1 MKPIPISAESKKT
14 ILIFAL
20 FLLLQT
26 CLLTFLCSGK
36 QGFHMDEYFTFCLA
50 NNETGAVNPTE
61 IGKIYDKSYFTNYLA
76 VEKGQEFSYR
86 QVWVNQ
92 KNDVHPPLYYVF
104 IHTLSS
110 LFPGKFLPWLGLG
123 FNIVL
128 SLFITVCL
136 YFLVKNI
143 LGDSQAA
150 LILAFGTALLA
161 GMAECVLFIR
171 MYELAMAFVLAISLL
186 HVKYYKSTDKYF
198 YIILYFI
205 SIAGALT
212 HYYVI
217 VYMFFLG
224 IYYALHLLCQKRIKP
239 FLAYIC
245 TMAFAGLTSLMIFP
259 YSIRH
264 LFSTNRG
271 MESIANMQ
279 NANDFTQR
287 LKIFGGFINHGLFAG
302 CFWGLLLFALFCLW
316 FRIKNKNP
324 RPWPLELSML
334 AFSCVCFFLFVAKSA
349 SYREERYLFMVY
361 PLVFL
366 VVILSILILFPWSG
380 KQAVTSLLLILLM
393 ISGTYGNF
401 DFPLKYKEEAHL
413 QSEIMHY
420 RESLGIVVSDLGN
433 YYRIVP
439 SFGQLSS
446 FKHVVFLQVDSLDS
460 LEEYGLTDIKDA
472 VIYVQNDF
480 SRPKDVCKTI
490 VRENP
495 GLKEYKKLFSSEY
508 MEVYHAW

>member
-14 ILIFAL
+14 ILIFTF

-26 CLLTFLCSGK
+26 CLLTFICSEK
-36 QGFHMDEYFTFCLA
+36 QGMHMDEYFTFCLA

-61 IGKIYDKSYFTNYLA
+61 IGKIYDSSYFTNYLT
-76 VEKGQEFSYR
+76 VENGQEFSYR

-110 LFPGKFLPWLGLG
+110 LFPGKFLPWLGLS

-128 SLFITVCL
+128 SLFITVCI

-143 LGDSQAA
+143 GGSSLVSM
-150 LILAFGTALLA
+150 ILAFGTALLA

-171 MYELAMAFVLAISLL
+171 MYELAMLFVLAFSLL
-186 HVKYYKSTDKYF
+186 HIKYYKNTDKYF
-198 YIILYFI
+198 YGILFFI

-217 VYMFFLG
+217 VYMFFMG
-224 IYYALHLLCQKRIKP
+224 TYYSLHLLHQKRIKA
-239 FLAYIC
+239 FLVYIC
-245 TMAFAGLTSLMIFP
+245 TMAAAGLTSLLIFP
-259 YSIRH
+259 WILRH

-271 MESIANMQ
+271 MESISNIQ
-279 NANDFTQR
+279 NAEDFMER
-287 LKIFGGFINHGLFAG
+287 LKTFGGFVNQSLFAG
-302 CFWGLLLFALFCLW
+302 CFWGLLLFALFCLC
-316 FRIKNKNP
+316 FRIKNKKEIH
-324 RPWPLELSML
+324 WPLELSML
-334 AFSCVCFFLFVAKSA
+334 AFSCSCFFLFVTKSA
-349 SYREERYLFMVY
+349 SYQEERYLFMVY
-361 PLVFL
+361 PLIFL
-366 VVILSILILFPWSG
+366 VVILSLLMISPLSE
-380 KQAVTSLLLILLM
+380 KQAVTALLLTLLM
-393 ISGTYGNF
+393 VSGTQGDF
-401 DFPLKYKEEAHL
+401 AFPLKYKEEAL
-413 QSEIMHY
+413 CQSEIMPY
-420 RESLGIVVSDLGN
+420 KDSLCIVVSDLGN

-446 FKHVVFLQVDSLDS
+446 FEHVVFLQVDSLDS
-460 LEEYGLTDIKDA
+460 LEEYGLTNIDDA
-472 VIYVQNDF
+472 VIYIQNDF

-490 VRENP
+490 VNENS
-495 GLKEYKKLFSSEY
+495 GLNEYKKLFSSEY